1 VSGITLYSVK
11 GTEGALMRKGI
22 VGVGTVLVLG
32 GLAAGFY
39 SRAGARDNG
48 LFKTVAVTRGDVV
61 EKALAVGSIKPRR
74 EIAIKSK
81 ISGIVHSSYHE
92 MGDRVRAGEPLFE
105 LLPDPTPLELT
116 EARREVEIA
125 QAGFDQV
132 QKNHER
138 LRALS
143 NQGIVSSQDLE
154 KAEREIQEGAIR
166 LRLATERLALIEKG
180 RIKTERSTD
189 RLSVTSIIRA
199 PIDGTLLEL
208 LVNPGDPVVPLTS
221 YQAGTPLATLANMSD
236 LIFRGTVDEI
246 DVGKLR
252 EGMPARLKV
261 GALPDARVEGRVYK
275 IAPKSKTAEGA
286 TLFEI
291 ELELLP
297 ANGVVLRAGF
307 SANADVA
314 IKEKRGVLLL
324 PERLV
329 TLADGRAS
337 VEVPGTSPAEPLRKD
352 IKVGLSD
359 GISIEVAEGLAEKD
373 LVVERPPK
381 KIE

>member
-1 VSGITLYSVK
+1 
-11 GTEGALMRKGI
+11 MRKGI

-39 SRAGARDNG
+39 SRAGAHDNG
-48 LFKTVAVTRGDVV
+48 LFKTVAVIRGDVV
-61 EKALAVGSIKPRR
+61 EKALAVGSIKPRH

-81 ISGIVHSSYHE
+81 ISGIVHRSFRE
-92 MGDRVRAGEPLFE
+92 MGDRVRAGDPLFE
-105 LLPDPTPLELT
+105 LAPDPTPLELT

-125 QAGFDQV
+125 QAAFDQV
-132 QKNHER
+132 QKNYDR

-143 NQGIVSSQDLE
+143 RQGIVSSQDLE
-154 KAEREIQEGAIR
+154 KSEREIQEVSIR
-166 LRLATERLALIEKG
+166 RRLAGERLALIEKG
-180 RIKTERSTD
+180 RVKTERMT
-189 RLSVTSIIRA
+189 VTSIIRA
-199 PIDGTLLEL
+199 PIDGTVLEL

-221 YQAGTPLATLANMSD
+221 YQAGTPLATLADMSD
-236 LIFRGTVDEI
+236 LLFRGTVDEI

-252 EGMPARLKV
+252 EGLPARLRV
-261 GALPDARVEGRVYK
+261 GALPDARVDGRVYK

-286 TLFEI
+286 TLFEVEI
-291 ELELLP
+291 ALLP

-329 TLADGRAS
+329 TFTDGKAS
-337 VEVPGTSPAEPLRKD
+337 VETPTAGNTAEPVRKQ
-352 IKVGLSD
+352 IQVGLSD
-359 GISIEVAEGLAEKD
+359 GINVEVTQGLAEKD